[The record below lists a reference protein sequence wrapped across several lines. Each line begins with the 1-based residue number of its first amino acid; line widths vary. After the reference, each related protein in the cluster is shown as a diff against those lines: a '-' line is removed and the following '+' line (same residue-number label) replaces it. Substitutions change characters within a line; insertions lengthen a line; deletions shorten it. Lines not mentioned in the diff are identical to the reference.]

1 MFALAVWVACLWTT
15 GSYNAVTLRRVLRA
29 ATSACYANDI
39 RSQFLLNI
47 FTHREPADRTALTHA
62 ALHRS
67 ARHHSC
73 AACKHVD

>member
-1 MFALAVWVACLWTT
+1 
-15 GSYNAVTLRRVLRA
+15 VTLRRVLRA
-29 ATSACYANDI
+29 AMNACLRALSTCYANEMC
-39 RSQFLLNI
+39 SQFLLSI
-47 FTHREPADRTALTHA
+47 FTHREPADRTALTHV